1 MKRVTFGEPN
11 IQERAMTADVKGKKK
26 KSKLR
31 EYVEIVVSAVV
42 LALIVRALIIQSY
55 HIPSGSMENTLFR
68 GDFLFAN
75 KFLYGASVPFTPW
88 FLPKIRDPRPGDIM
102 IFKYPGDRKT
112 DYIKRCI
119 ATEGQ
124 TVELR
129 DTTLYIDGVKKAEPY
144 AVYRGGGTRNF
155 GPYTV
160 PKGYVLALGD
170 NRDDSADS
178 RYWGP
183 LDKKLIR
190 GKALFIYFSIDY
202 DKHWI
207 RFRRIGDII
216 R

>member
-1 MKRVTFGEPN
+1 MVP
-11 IQERAMTADVKGKKK
+11 DVKGTK

-31 EYVEIVVSAVV
+31 EYVEIVFTAVV

-55 HIPSGSMENTLFR
+55 HIPSESMEDTLLK

-75 KFLYGASVPFTPW
+75 KFLYGAKIPFTNW
-88 FLPKIRDPRPGDIM
+88 QLPKVRDPKPGDIV
-102 IFKYPGDRKT
+102 IFKFPGDRKT

-129 DTTLYIDGVKKAEPY
+129 DKRLYIDGAEKTETHAKYIYGDMP
-144 AVYRGGGTRNF
+144 RRNF

-160 PKGYVLALGD
+160 PKGHILVFGD
-170 NRDDSADS
+170 NRDNSYDS
-178 RYWGP
+178 RFWGP
-183 LDKKLIR
+183 LDKKLLR
-190 GKALFIYFSIDY
+190 GKALFIYFSVDY
-202 DKHWI
+202 KKHWI
-207 RFRRIGDII
+207 RFARIGDLI